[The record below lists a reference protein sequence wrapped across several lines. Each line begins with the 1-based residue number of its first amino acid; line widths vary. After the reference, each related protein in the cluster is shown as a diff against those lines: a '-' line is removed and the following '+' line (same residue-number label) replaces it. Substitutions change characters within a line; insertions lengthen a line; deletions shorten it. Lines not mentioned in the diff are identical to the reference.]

1 MICDSFHS
9 ADLSQ
14 DFLLR
19 NRISSVRPCYAVE
32 MDDDLDTAGK
42 RLRFAR
48 ERAGFRTAKNAAKK
62 AGIGEVSWRAYENDQ
77 HGYSRKAP
85 AIAKLLGVSIEWLLD
100 GGAPLEPDDP
110 AMPEASADE
119 TLRATDIELIRRV
132 DISYAMGDGSV
143 IEDYPE
149 TDFLPFS
156 LNFLRQFARGTTD
169 RLFIATGHGES
180 MEPTLRR
187 DDLVMID
194 TSQDRVAFQD
204 HLWALT
210 YCGAG
215 MIKRLRRISGD
226 RMLILSDNPSVPPQE
241 ADEEDVHIVGKVV
254 WIARMM

>member
-1 MICDSFHS
+1 MG
-9 ADLSQ
+9 
-14 DFLLR
+14 
-19 NRISSVRPCYAVE
+19 
-32 MDDDLDTAGK
+32 DDLDTPGQ

-48 ERAGFRTAKNAAKK
+48 ERAGFKTAKDAARK
-62 AGIGEVSWRAYENDQ
+62 AGIHEVSWRAYENDQ
-77 HGYSRKAP
+77 HGYSRKATGISKIVG
-85 AIAKLLGVSIEWLLD
+85 ASVEWLLE
-100 GGAPLEPDDP
+100 GGPVDDIEDSTP
-110 AMPEASADE
+110 GTVGDSTSLALA
-119 TLRATDIELIRRV
+119 DIELIRRV

-194 TSQDRVAFQD
+194 ASQNRIAFQD

-215 MIKRLRRISGD
+215 MIKRLRRISGG
-226 RMLILSDNPSVPPQE
+226 RMLILSDNAAVPPQE
-241 ADEEDVHIVGKVV
+241 ADEDDIHVVGKVV

>member
-1 MICDSFHS
+1 
-9 ADLSQ
+9 
-14 DFLLR
+14 
-19 NRISSVRPCYAVE
+19 
-32 MDDDLDTAGK
+32 MDDDLDTPGK

-48 ERAGFRTAKNAAKK
+48 ERAGFKTAKDAAKK

-77 HGYSRKAP
+77 HGYSKKAT
-85 AIAKLLGVSIEWLLD
+85 AIAKLLGVSVEWLLD
-100 GGAPLEPDDP
+100 GGPIVEPDVP
-110 AMPEASADE
+110 ALAKPDVSTSLQAA
-119 TLRATDIELIRRV
+119 DIELVRRV

-156 LNFLRQFARGTTD
+156 LGFLRQFTRGATD
-169 RLFIATGHGES
+169 MLFIATGHGES

-194 TSQDRVAFQD
+194 ASQNRVAFQD

-215 MIKRLRRISGD
+215 MIKRLRRIAGG
-226 RMLILSDNPSVPPQE
+226 RMLILSDNPAVPSQE
-241 ADEEDVHIVGKVV
+241 AEEEDIHVVGKVV

>member
-1 MICDSFHS
+1 M
-9 ADLSQ
+9 
-14 DFLLR
+14 
-19 NRISSVRPCYAVE
+19 E
-32 MDDDLDTAGK
+32 EDLDTPGK

-48 ERAGFRTAKNAAKK
+48 ERAGFRTAKDAAMKV
-62 AGIGEVSWRAYENDQ
+62 GIHEVSWRAYENDQ
-77 HGYSRKAP
+77 HGYARKAT
-85 AIAKLLGVSIEWLLD
+85 AIAKALGVNIEWLLE
-100 GGAPLEPDDP
+100 GGQVIEPELPDVP
-110 AMPEASADE
+110 AGDAGSGSLSAD
-119 TLRATDIELIRRV
+119 IEMVRRV

-149 TDFLPFS
+149 TDFLPFT
-156 LNFLRQFARGTTD
+156 LNFLRQFARGSTD

-194 TSQDRVAFQD
+194 ASQNRVALQD

-215 MIKRLRRISGD
+215 MIKRLRRIAGGQ
-226 RMLILSDNPSVPPQE
+226 MLILSDNPAVPQQE
-241 ADEEDVHIVGKVV
+241 VMEDDVHIVGKVV

>member
-14 DFLLR
+14 DFLTG
-19 NRISSVRPCYAVE
+19 NRISSAGCCYIAE
-32 MDDDLDTAGK
+32 MEDALETPGK

-48 ERAGFRTAKNAAKK
+48 EKAGFRTAKDAAQK
-62 AGIGEVSWRAYENDQ
+62 AGIHEVSWRAYENDQ
-77 HGYSRKAP
+77 HGFARKASL
-85 AIAKLLGVSIEWLLD
+85 IAKVLGVSMEWLLE
-100 GGAPLEPDDP
+100 GGPVVEPDL
-110 AMPEASADE
+110 PETTAPVAGAALLSAD
-119 TLRATDIELIRRV
+119 IEMVRRV

-143 IEDYPE
+143 IEDYPQ

-156 LNFLRQFARGTTD
+156 LSFLRQFARGSTD

-194 TSQDRVAFQD
+194 SSQNRVAFQD

-215 MIKRLRRISGD
+215 MIKRLRRISGG

-241 ADEEDVHIVGKVV
+241 AIEDDIHIVGKVV